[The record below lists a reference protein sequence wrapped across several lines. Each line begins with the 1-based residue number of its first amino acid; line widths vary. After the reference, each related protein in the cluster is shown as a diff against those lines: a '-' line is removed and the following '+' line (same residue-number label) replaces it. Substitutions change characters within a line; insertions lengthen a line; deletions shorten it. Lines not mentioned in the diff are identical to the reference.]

1 MVVVESIQPTGGRQ
15 HVLGPARLGAKTA
28 ICVVY
33 GRTDGRTYARRHR
46 SQQHFANARSI
57 ELQPSA
63 REQALAASDVGSA
76 VLRVQQI
83 GM

>member
-1 MVVVESIQPTGGRQ
+1 MSRSAIRSTTIVPALGERLLFALYTDEYTPAATARNSISRMHG
-15 HVLGPARLGAKTA
+15 
-28 ICVVY
+28 
-33 GRTDGRTYARRHR
+33 
-46 SQQHFANARSI
+46 SI